1 MRNITF
7 FQLGYF
13 YNMCGSKKWVDTGAR
28 RRGSPI
34 CCEVMIMMIMMMM
47 MMMTMTMIMIS
58 WNTGCWFK
66 GKCGMNTDKNVM

>member
-47 MMMTMTMIMIS
+47 MMVMIS
-58 WNTGCWFK
+58 LLSGVTSTPGR
-66 GKCGMNTDKNVM
+66 GPPPS

>member
-47 MMMTMTMIMIS
+47 MMVMTMMMIMIS
-58 WNTGCWFK
+58 RYHVILVAGLKANAE
-66 GKCGMNTDKNVM
+66 

>member
-47 MMMTMTMIMIS
+47 MIS
-58 WNTGCWFK
+58 WYTGWWFK
-66 GKCGMNTDKNVM
+66 GKSRMKMDKNT